1 MKNSVVRISCVSPK
15 WKKNNKYNHN
25 SYYCNN
31 TTSSSQTITM
41 EARDFQQRAIWQK
54 SSIISIGNSQMGGPF
69 ANKKRED
76 SLAKIFINRYK
87 YYTRHT
93 KQARWRSVVLFVFCF
108 VLFFSFDFRNILFHF
123 GVCMSTSVKADA
135 LVVFSI
141 NQLFFLPLVTVNDR
155 GGADAGFFMLFSTF
169 LNPRECFQDFESLK
183 PSSAYI
189 LALWYIYRHYA
200 LWQPICFNTLY
211 TRNISKAKN
220 ALTLPLSSPCVHTLC

>member
-31 TTSSSQTITM
+31 TSSSSQTITM

-87 YYTRHT
+87 YYTRAHAT
-93 KQARWRSVVLFVFCF
+93 QSRRDEDLLSCSCF
-108 VLFFSFDFRNILFHF
+108 VLFCFSHSIFGTFFFISECVWVRVWKLMRWWFFHKPTLLLAP
-123 GVCMSTSVKADA
+123 GYC
-135 LVVFSI
+135 
-141 NQLFFLPLVTVNDR
+141 QC
-155 GGADAGFFMLFSTF
+155 
-169 LNPRECFQDFESLK
+169 CFPHF
-183 PSSAYI
+183 
-189 LALWYIYRHYA
+189 
-200 LWQPICFNTLY
+200 
-211 TRNISKAKN
+211 
-220 ALTLPLSSPCVHTLC
+220 

>member
-1 MKNSVVRISCVSPK
+1 
-15 WKKNNKYNHN
+15 
-25 SYYCNN
+25 
-31 TTSSSQTITM
+31 M

-69 ANKKRED
+69 TNN

-87 YYTRHT
+87 YYTRAHAT
-93 KQARWRSVVLFVFCF
+93 QSRRDEDLLSCSCF
-108 VLFFSFDFRNILFHF
+108 VLFCFSHSIFGTSFSFR
-123 GVCMSTSVKADA
+123 SVYECECESWC
-135 LVVFSI
+135 VGGFFI

-189 LALWYIYRHYA
+189 LALWYIHRHYA